1 MNNIARK
8 IRGLWIIIY
17 ALMPIILIAIFIVI
31 LLAIVNDVRDLVS
44 GPINQIDANLTQLQS
59 NVGEAGK
66 IIETSLEPIK
76 KFNQDIQNAF
86 AAVEQVPIIG
96 NIKVIDF
103 SDAFNSIPQIQQLF
117 EYSQSILFQLEQSVK
132 EVQNIA
138 MEILTLIALGG
149 TIIILLFLQLF
160 IVPYI
165 RWMRNRIKAGW
176 DLIKG

>member
-8 IRGLWIIIY
+8 ISGLWIIIY
-17 ALMPIILIAIFIVI
+17 ALMPIILIIIFIFT
-31 LLAIVNDVRDLVS
+31 LLAVVNDVRDFVS
-44 GPINQIDANLTQLQS
+44 GPINQIDSNLTQLQS

-76 KFNQDIQNAF
+76 KFNQDIQHAF
-86 AAVEQVPIIG
+86 EVVEQVPIIG
-96 NIKVIDF
+96 NIKVTDF

-117 EYSQSILFQLEQSVK
+117 EYSQSTLLQLEQSFK
-132 EVQNIA
+132 ELQNIA

-165 RWMRNRIKAGW
+165 RWMHNRIKRGW
-176 DLIKG
+176 ELIKG